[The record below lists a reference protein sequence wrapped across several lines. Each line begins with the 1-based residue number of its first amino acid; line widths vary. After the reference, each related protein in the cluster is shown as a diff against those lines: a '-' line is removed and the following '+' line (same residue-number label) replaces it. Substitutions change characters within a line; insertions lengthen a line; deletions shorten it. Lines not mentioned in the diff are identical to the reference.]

1 MSKYTTQVRF
11 ICESKAGIVEPYT
24 NISYLEIIERARPKI
39 FNFSYPIWN
48 ENKRKELE
56 TNILKHFYTNEIGS
70 ETFGLWQLRLD
81 DWMNSHMPYYN
92 PLFEALDKQ
101 YEMFLTDDFSIT
113 SDENT
118 EHHDVNTEDRTKNSK
133 VNIGGTN
140 NSNYTSNSNSNGEN
154 TNTHTDTPQGSID
167 NFLAGKYMSDA
178 DHSKANSVNNFSSN
192 ASSNSN
198 SNTTQDDK
206 NNTKENRDGNEHRIL
221 DHVEKGYRGR
231 SLVSIMND
239 YMKEETNIYNCLYRD
254 MEVLFMRLW

>member
-24 NISYLEIIERARPKI
+24 NVSYSEIIERARPKI
-39 FNFSYPIWN
+39 FNFNYPIWN

-118 EHHDVNTEDRTKNSK
+118 E
-133 VNIGGTN
+133 GTN
-140 NSNYTSNSNSNGEN
+140 NSNYTSNSSSNGEN
-154 TNTHTDTPQGSID
+154 TNTHTDTPQGSLD

-178 DHSKANSVNNFSSN
+178 DHSKASSSN
-192 ASSNSN
+192 DFNSNANSSSN

-239 YMKEETNIYNCLYRD
+239 YMKENTNIYNCLYRD